1 MLVAELEA
9 ALEKLAPR
17 VLAEPWDNVGLL
29 VGDRQA
35 AVRRV
40 LVTLELTDAVL
51 AEAIAGGYDTILTHH
66 PLLFSPLA
74 TVVESRQRERLV
86 RELIRRGIDLIA
98 AHTNLDSAEHGIAAM
113 AAEALELQ
121 GAVPLRR
128 GPAEWVKF
136 VGFVPAEAMER
147 VAAAVFSAGAGRIGK
162 YEGCAF
168 AAEGRGWFTPG
179 PDAHPAVGRLRV
191 PERAPEVRW
200 ETVVSRGRLAAVI
213 EAYLGAHPYE
223 EPAFDVYPVEDVLG
237 RAGLGRSGELAGATT
252 LAALA
257 GRVAELF
264 ELTSCTWSGDGERPV
279 KRVAVLPGSGRSMM
293 ADAAGNDVLV
303 TGDLGYHDAER
314 AAEMGLAVIDAPH
327 GELEWWCLR
336 RWVPLLETALAGNGV
351 EVDTSKTWRS
361 PWNNAAAGGPAQAQL
376 FDTPETAMPPR
387 KLRLRVDGGSR
398 GNPGPGAVGVVLE
411 DLDGTIVEEF
421 GRTIGVCTNNV
432 AEYRALLAGLELAAT
447 IGVEELEVLADSE
460 LLVKQMRGEYKV
472 KNEGLKPLHEEARQ
486 MLRGFKRVAIRHVP
500 RAQNAEA
507 DRMVNKALDE
517 VAPTGL

>member
-1 MLVAELEA
+1 VLVADLEA
-9 ALEKLAPR
+9 VLERIAPR
-17 VLAEPWDNVGLL
+17 GLAEPGDNVGLL
-29 VGDRQA
+29 IGDRQA

-51 AEAIAGGYDTILTHH
+51 AEAIAGGYNTVLTHH
-66 PLLFSPLA
+66 PLLFSPLT
-74 TVVESRQRERLV
+74 TVVESRPRERLV
-86 RELIRRGIDLIA
+86 RELVRRGIDLLA
-98 AHTNLDSAEHGIAAM
+98 AHTNLDSAERGIAAI

-121 GAVPLRR
+121 AAVPLRR
-128 GPAEWVKF
+128 SPAGWMKF
-136 VGFVPAEAMER
+136 VGFVPAEAVEK
-147 VAAAVFSAGAGRIGK
+147 VAEAVFSAGAGRIGE

-179 PDAHPAVGRLRV
+179 PEAHPAVGRLQI
-191 PERAPEVRW
+191 PERAPELRW
-200 ETVVSRGRLAAVI
+200 ETVVPRGRLAAVI
-213 EAYLGAHPYE
+213 EAYLGTHPYD
-223 EPAFDVYPVEDVLG
+223 EPAFDVYPVEDVLS
-237 RAGLGRSGELAGATT
+237 RTGLGRSGELDEATT
-252 LAALA
+252 VAALA
-257 GRVAELF
+257 GRVADLF
-264 ELTSCTWSGDGERPV
+264 ELTSCMWSGDRDRLV

-293 ADAAGNDVLV
+293 ADAAGHEVLI

-336 RWVPLLETALAGNGV
+336 RWVPLLETALAGSGV
-351 EVDTSKTWRS
+351 EVDTSKTWGS
-361 PWNNAAAGGPAQAQL
+361 PWKNAVADPTQARL
-376 FDTPETAMPPR
+376 FDVPEPTR
-387 KLRLRVDGGSR
+387 KRLRLRVDGGSR

-411 DLDGTIVEEF
+411 DLEGNIVEEF
-421 GRTIGVCTNNV
+421 GRVIGVCTNNV

-447 IGVEELEVLADSE
+447 VGVEELEVLADSE

-486 MLRGFKRVAIRHVP
+486 RLRAFKRVAIRHVP

-517 VAPTGL
+517 AAPTSL

>member
-1 MLVAELEA
+1 LV
-9 ALEKLAPR
+9 
-17 VLAEPWDNVGLL
+17 
-29 VGDRQA
+29 
-35 AVRRV
+35 
-40 LVTLELTDAVL
+40 
-51 AEAIAGGYDTILTHH
+51 
-66 PLLFSPLA
+66 
-74 TVVESRQRERLV
+74 
-86 RELIRRGIDLIA
+86 RRGIDLIT
-98 AHTNLDSAEHGIAAM
+98 AHTNLDSAERGIAAI
-113 AAEALELQ
+113 AAAALELQ
-121 GAVPLRR
+121 AAAPLRR
-128 GPAEWVKF
+128 SPAQWMKF
-136 VGFVPAEAMER
+136 VGFVPAEAVEK
-147 VAAAVFSAGAGRIGK
+147 VAAAVFAAGAGRIGD

-168 AAEGRGWFTPG
+168 AAEGKGWFTPG
-179 PDAHPAVGRLRV
+179 PDAHPAVGRLSI
-191 PERAPEVRW
+191 PERAPELRW
-200 ETVVSRGRLAAVI
+200 ETVVSRGRLNLVV

-223 EPAFDVYPVEDVLG
+223 EPAFDVYPVEDVLS
-237 RAGLGRSGELAGATT
+237 RTGLGRSGELEDATT
-252 LAALA
+252 VAALA
-257 GRVAELF
+257 GRVADLF
-264 ELTSCTWSGDGERPV
+264 ELTSCTWSGDGARPV

-293 ADAAGNDVLV
+293 VDAAGHDVLI

-336 RWVPLLETALAGNGV
+336 KWVPLLEAALAGSGV

-376 FDTPETAMPPR
+376 FDIPEAVAPPR

-411 DLDGTIVEEF
+411 DLDGNIVEEF
-421 GRTIGVCTNNV
+421 GRAIGVCTNNV

-447 IGVEELEVLADSE
+447 VGVEELEVLADSE

-486 MLRGFKRVAIRHVP
+486 RLRGFKRVAIRHVP

-517 VAPTGL
+517 ATSTGL